1 MSNDMVLHT
10 TLTLSSC
17 VPNIPKSQFSY
28 LWRGANN
35 TCINECHLSLIFLSL
50 ITNGHIASMPQSNN
64 MEREKGGYGP
74 KQLCLFIVD
83 LS

>member
-1 MSNDMVLHT
+1 MSLVIEKMAWDNVKMHSATWENT
-10 TLTLSSC
+10 TSLLT
-17 VPNIPKSQFSY
+17 
-28 LWRGANN
+28 
-35 TCINECHLSLIFLSL
+35 FLSL

-83 LS
+83 LTW